1 MIYYV
6 GSRELKISD
15 KELNDCYINEGS
27 EVEVFRLDDEVLK
40 IYKPYCNK
48 VRLDENTINTLKHIN
63 TKRIIMPSDVI
74 RDETFKFIGYSMPY
88 IESFDLNKLKSIS
101 MGYLID
107 ELDIIRDDLKI
118 LSKNKIDIE
127 DINIGN
133 VLFNDGIYFI
143 DPGSY
148 CISDYRENILYSL
161 NKESINKFV
170 LKDILERY
178 SRLSKYDK
186 KLLEELIPTDDEY
199 IGDIL
204 FCDYMP
210 NQNINEYVHKK
221 VKSR

>member
-1 MIYYV
+1 MICYV

-74 RDETFKFIGYSMPY
+74 RDESLDFVGYSMPY

-118 LSKNKIDIE
+118 LSNNKIDIE

-133 VLFNDGIYFI
+133 ILLNDGIYFI

-148 CISDYRENILYSL
+148 CVSDYRENILYSL

-186 KLLEELIPTDDEY
+186 KLLEELIPIDDEY

-210 NQNINEYVHKK
+210 NQSINEYVHKK